1 MCGMRRERWWHTENV
16 VGGGVRVVSSPGSI
30 RHEDLAE
37 KFLFD
42 GKLFGVGQKE
52 SPPFFFLTK
61 KHAVFSFLFPIGL
74 HITVLF
80 IS

>member
-1 MCGMRRERWWHTENV
+1 MGV
-16 VGGGVRVVSSPGSI
+16 VFSPGCI

-37 KFLFD
+37 ELIFD
-42 GKLFGVGQKE
+42 GKLFWAGLKD
-52 SPPFFFLTK
+52 SPPFVFLTK

>member
-1 MCGMRRERWWHTENV
+1 MRRETWWHKENV
-16 VGGGVRVVSSPGSI
+16 MGVGVRVVSSPGSI

-37 KFLFD
+37 EFIFD
-42 GKLFGVGQKE
+42 GKLFWTRPKD
-52 SPPFFFLTK
+52 SLPFFFLTK
-61 KHAVFSFLFPIGL
+61 EHAVFSFLFPIGL